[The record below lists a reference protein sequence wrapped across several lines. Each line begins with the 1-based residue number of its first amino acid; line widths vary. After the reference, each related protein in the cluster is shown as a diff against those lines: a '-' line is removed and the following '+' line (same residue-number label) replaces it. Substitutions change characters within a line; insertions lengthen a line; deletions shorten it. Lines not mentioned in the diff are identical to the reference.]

1 MGIYSNTVN
10 LIQLTVTGDIPS
22 SDRFE
27 WLSKALAGR
36 GFRSIDETN
45 DELSEGW
52 VHTDAPD
59 KSDFEVPAVFWRDRY
74 VFFTYRRD
82 IRKISGAV
90 LKNYVSRAE
99 AEYLAKRPE
108 LKRPPKRERE
118 EIKDRVKLQLLAKT
132 LPTPSTVDAVWDL
145 DAGVLNIFT
154 SSESALDRFDN
165 LFVKTFEGLRLQL
178 IFPYARGLRVL
189 GPELSPALTAS
200 NQAGSDAA
208 TDQIASN
215 RWIGQ
220 DLLAW
225 LLCNGLNGRDEG
237 RVTADGVTDK
247 GTVFS
252 VWIDD
257 RIQFQGGGEGGPQKV
272 VVSGSQDKYAEARSA
287 LQMGKVI
294 DSATVYIEM
303 NELEWRFRLD
313 GEKFVFSGFR
323 CPPVRIEREG
333 ADEMSERE
341 SAFYER
347 MYLLGQ
353 GLQLFDSLLIAF
365 LQERTGT
372 GWPAWLTSYQEWLE
386 TGE

>member
-99 AEYLAKRPE
+99 AEYLAKR
-108 LKRPPKRERE
+108 
-118 EIKDRVKLQLLAKT
+118 
-132 LPTPSTVDAVWDL
+132 
-145 DAGVLNIFT
+145 
-154 SSESALDRFDN
+154 
-165 LFVKTFEGLRLQL
+165 
-178 IFPYARGLRVL
+178 
-189 GPELSPALTAS
+189 PELSPALTAS